1 MGKLRHSAMEQVRLA
16 LEADPT
22 LGIRYPNATYMFEG
36 EGGQGQIIF
45 PYLYHTGSAQH
56 VTPENYLYKK
66 VWTDRFGN
74 NKAALVHSLLLQFLA
89 RDMLGAEHVG
99 LYDKD
104 LNEIADPQAEPGTFA
119 MRCYLFFEF
128 EK

>member
-1 MGKLRHSAMEQVRLA
+1 M
-16 LEADPT
+16 D
-22 LGIRYPNATYMFEG
+22 YMFETG
-36 EGGQGQIIF
+36 TILLTNFEFIGSSII
-45 PYLYHTGSAQH
+45 LAKQTYH
-56 VTPENYLYKK
+56 YRK
-66 VWTDRFGN
+66 VWLYGFIEDN
-74 NKAALVHSLLLQFLA
+74 AALVHSLLLQFLA